1 MQQYISFIE
10 HHGETEDVG
19 MDVEVF
25 RVIPSEF
32 RRQYV
37 PESSDQLTTIS
48 GNEVTVMKMVYLESI
63 IIVSLHN
70 GTTIALDA
78 IDAIL
83 DSSGELSHFSG
94 KIDVKLMPAN
104 ITIEFEMFDK
114 NSMINLKKMIT
125 FCYPNLYTTNVYQN
139 ESIIAVER
147 GENSHRDNRNLP
159 IPFAVAIDG

>member
-10 HHGETEDVG
+10 HPGETEDDG
-19 MDVEVF
+19 RDVEVF

-70 GTTIALDA
+70 GTNIALDA

-83 DSSGELSHFSG
+83 DSSGELSISG

>member
-10 HHGETEDVG
+10 HHGETEDDT

-83 DSSGELSHFSG
+83 DSSGELSISG

-139 ESIIAVER
+139 QSIIAVER
-147 GENSHRDNRNLP
+147 GENLHRDNRNLP

>member
-25 RVIPSEF
+25 RVIPTEF

-70 GTTIALDA
+70 GTNIALDA

-83 DSSGELSHFSG
+83 DSSGELSISG

-147 GENSHRDNRNLP
+147 DENSHRDNRNLP

>member
-10 HHGETEDVG
+10 HHGETEDDG
-19 MDVEVF
+19 RDVEVF

-83 DSSGELSHFSG
+83 DSSGELSISG

-104 ITIEFEMFDK
+104 ITIEFAMFDK

>member
-10 HHGETEDVG
+10 HHGENEDDG
-19 MDVEVF
+19 RDVEVF

-37 PESSDQLTTIS
+37 PESSKELTTIS

-70 GTTIALDA
+70 GTNIALDA

-83 DSSGELSHFSG
+83 DSYILQSIPR

-139 ESIIAVER
+139 DSIIAVER

>member
-83 DSSGELSHFSG
+83 DSSGELSISG

-147 GENSHRDNRNLP
+147 DENSHRDNRNLP

>member
-70 GTTIALDA
+70 GTNIALDA

-83 DSSGELSHFSG
+83 DSSGELSISG

>member
-10 HHGETEDVG
+10 HHGETEDDT

-83 DSSGELSHFSG
+83 DSSGELSISG

>member
-83 DSSGELSHFSG
+83 DSSGELSISG

>member
-10 HHGETEDVG
+10 HHGETEDDT

-37 PESSDQLTTIS
+37 PESSKELTTIS

-70 GTTIALDA
+70 GTNIALDA

-83 DSSGELSHFSG
+83 DSSGELAIGG